1 MDPMKE
7 QLGNYIQRCAISS
20 IDNTDGA
27 ITTVLGNACLVL
39 QTKNEV
45 GIGGSDSFMQRVAYY
60 VQFLGKSNFCGPMPC
75 FLLEFVGIHMNV
87 VYTGCGQ
94 VELVELVGVWLTE

>member
-1 MDPMKE
+1 MD

-60 VQFLGKSNFCGPMPC
+60 MQFLGKSNFCGPMPC
-75 FLLEFVGIHMNV
+75 FLLGIHMNV
-87 VYTGCGQ
+87 VYTG